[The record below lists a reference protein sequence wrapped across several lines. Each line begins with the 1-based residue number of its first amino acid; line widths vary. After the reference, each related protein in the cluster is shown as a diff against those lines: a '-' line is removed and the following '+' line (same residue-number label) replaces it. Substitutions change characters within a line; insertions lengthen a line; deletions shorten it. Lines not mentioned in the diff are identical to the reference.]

1 MRNWLLIACLLFQVA
16 APAPR
21 DGGTLSG
28 QIRSADGRPLSGI
41 SVMIVA
47 GELRDGRP
55 NLVPLGISIPGTL
68 AQTDV
73 AGRYHLENI
82 PPGRYYILARP
93 SSSANGDAATLYP
106 GVTRLENAGKV
117 EIRPGSKIDAID
129 FTIGQTTV
137 VRVRGRVFNAI
148 AGMPSRSATVNLTG
162 GLLASFRTTVDANGL
177 FQFAGVPPGEYVIW
191 SSDNSA
197 GPNRLFTTRRLTVP
211 DRDVDDIELAFT
223 PPLTVSGHFVLEEG
237 ATFPNPGMT
246 PGVTANIV
254 EGTLGTGTTAL
265 MDGSFELGGR
275 AGLVEG
281 EYRITVDHLPGD
293 LYVKS
298 IAFGSADLL
307 RETLKVS
314 GPPSSEIAIT
324 LGVGTRIQGRVF
336 DENQQPASNVP
347 VYVVPAVRQN
357 DLIRI
362 QQADRNGTFDIRGLA
377 PGDYTVFAVAQP
389 YAGQDPEFVRQYERL
404 GTPVTVSRDAHP
416 AVNLSLLR

>member
-1 MRNWLLIACLLFQVA
+1 
-16 APAPR
+16 
-21 DGGTLSG
+21 
-28 QIRSADGRPLSGI
+28 
-41 SVMIVA
+41 
-47 GELRDGRP
+47 
-55 NLVPLGISIPGTL
+55 
-68 AQTDV
+68 
-73 AGRYHLENI
+73 
-82 PPGRYYILARP
+82 
-93 SSSANGDAATLYP
+93 
-106 GVTRLENAGKV
+106 
-117 EIRPGSKIDAID
+117 
-129 FTIGQTTV
+129 
-137 VRVRGRVFNAI
+137 
-148 AGMPSRSATVNLTG
+148 
-162 GLLASFRTTVDANGL
+162 VDANGL

-191 SSDNSA
+191 SSENSA
-197 GPNRLFTTRRLTVP
+197 GPNRLFTLFTTRRLTVP
-211 DRDVDDIELAFT
+211 DRDVDDMELAFM

-246 PGVTANIV
+246 PGITANIV
-254 EGTLGTGTTAL
+254 EGTLGTGTNAR
-265 MDGSFELGGR
+265 MDGSFEFGGR
-275 AGLVEG
+275 GGLIEG

-324 LGVGTRIQGRVF
+324 LGVGTRIQGKVF

-389 YAGQDPEFVRQYERL
+389 YAGQDPEFVRQYEKL